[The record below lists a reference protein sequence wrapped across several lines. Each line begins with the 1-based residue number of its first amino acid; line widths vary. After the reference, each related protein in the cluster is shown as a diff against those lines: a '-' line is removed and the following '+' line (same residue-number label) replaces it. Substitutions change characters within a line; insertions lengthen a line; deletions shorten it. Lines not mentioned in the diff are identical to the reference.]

1 MNLGP
6 IVETDGTYIRRV
18 GPEQRV
24 ALESRTACEFTSTFL
39 GRDQV
44 NASVLA
50 LSRLASHSKSCSKA
64 AMSSSYGRGATPR
77 GIPTELVS
85 VAR

>member
-24 ALESRTACEFTSTFL
+24 ALESRTACEFTSAFL

-50 LSRLASHSKSCSKA
+50 LRFIGTGFDVKQIRARAQRSGARARNRKA
-64 AMSSSYGRGATPR
+64 T
-77 GIPTELVS
+77 
-85 VAR
+85 